1 MVEGA
6 VFLYWEITCSVISK
20 HQISSAKDDDL
31 LRLYIRRENN
41 VISYN

>member
-20 HQISSAKDDDL
+20 HQISSAKDDL
-31 LRLYIRRENN
+31 LRSYIRRENN